1 MPVDDMNFTDHLR
14 QFFGTEVADDELK
27 SLAIHAIANDVRR
40 LKPAICQAV
49 WDARQQSALGAEVNG
64 GADRLAEARQLHAMY
79 TQALGEFKQ
88 ITQTQL
94 PAEAVAGHDE
104 STGRTENDSDSSREH
119 S

>member
-1 MPVDDMNFTDHLR
+1 MNFTHHLR
-14 QFFGTEVADDELK
+14 QFFSDEIAEDELK

-40 LKPAICQAV
+40 LKPAISQAV
-49 WDARQQSALGAEVNG
+49 WDARQHSALGTDVNG
-64 GADRLAEARQLHAMY
+64 GADRLAEARQLHSMY
-79 TQALGEFKQ
+79 TTALEEFRQ
-88 ITQTQL
+88 ITKTQI